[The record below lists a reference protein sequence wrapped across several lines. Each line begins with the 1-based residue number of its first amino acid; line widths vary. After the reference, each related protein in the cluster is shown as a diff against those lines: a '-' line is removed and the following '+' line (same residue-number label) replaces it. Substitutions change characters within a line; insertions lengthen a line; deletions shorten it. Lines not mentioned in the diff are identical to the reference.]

1 VSPIEELLRD
11 AINEVLNIASAV
23 VCTEGRAVFS
33 KMLADPTSIEGVAA
47 KLLKRPDQRLSGIC
61 SRISAYLVRP
71 LMSAA
76 IPSTHRFIGRQAIL
90 DSKMRLYG
98 YELLFRAGTDNAFS
112 GNVEDATNQIIDSC
126 LSMIACSSSK
136 NLFINCTR
144 DSLVS
149 MNVKLLP
156 SKAVVLEI
164 LETVTADAE
173 VVRACKE
180 LKQCGF
186 RLALDDFSP
195 YEAKGELVDI
205 ADYVKVDFR
214 TYDPAARQEIYKI
227 FRRQKTIF
235 LAEKVETLVEVLQA
249 ETEGNT
255 LFQGYFHARPEII
268 AESQIS
274 TGKAVYLQLLGALAK
289 SPMEVGEIERLL
301 LLEPSLCY
309 RLLRLANSAT
319 YGVRNRVSTI
329 QAALNTVGEDA
340 FRKLVTVV
348 VAGRLAPST
357 VDRDTEQALERAY
370 LCESLATILNEDK
383 AELYMLGMFSMMDRM
398 LNIPMKQLVELISI
412 DSRLQEAL
420 LGSEKGIGRALA
432 LCRYEE
438 QGGDSQGLPHPDE
451 SVPDSSSY
459 YFRAL
464 IATGNTLQRLQ
475 G

>member
-1 VSPIEELLRD
+1 MSVEIR
-11 AINEVLNIASAV
+11 
-23 VCTEGRAVFS
+23 S
-33 KMLADPTSIEGVAA
+33 K
-47 KLLKRPDQRLSGIC
+47 
-61 SRISAYLVRP
+61 
-71 LMSAA
+71 
-76 IPSTHRFIGRQAIL
+76 HRFIGRQAIL
-90 DSKMRLYG
+90 DGKMHLYG

-112 GNVEDATNQIIDSC
+112 GDVEDATNQIIDSC

-156 SKAVVLEI
+156 SQTVVLEI
-164 LETVTADAE
+164 LESVAADAE

-180 LKQCGF
+180 LKRCGF

-195 YEAKGELVDI
+195 HETKGELVDI

-214 TYDPAARQEIYKI
+214 AYDAAARQEIYKI
-227 FRRQKTIF
+227 FRRRKTIF
-235 LAEKVETLVEVLQA
+235 VAEKVETLSEVLQA

-255 LFQGYFHARPEII
+255 LFQGYFHAQPEII

-274 TGKAVYLQLLGALAK
+274 TGKGVYVQLLGALAK
-289 SPMEVGEIERLL
+289 SPMEPREIERLL

-309 RLLRLANSAT
+309 RLLRLANSAV
-319 YGVRNRVSTI
+319 YGVRHRIATI

-340 FRKLVTVV
+340 FRKLVSVV
-348 VAGRLAPST
+348 VAGRLAPSAF
-357 VDRDTEQALERAY
+357 DRDTEQALERAY
-370 LCESLATILNEDK
+370 LCESLAAILNEDK
-383 AELYMLGMFSMMDRM
+383 AELYMLGMLSMMDRM

-420 LGSEKGIGRALA
+420 LGSEKGMGRALA

-451 SVPDSSSY
+451 LVADSSTY

-464 IATGNTLQRLQ
+464 IAAGSTLQGLQ